1 MLGSRDRRG
10 RAGQPD
16 AGQGE
21 TRMSAGGKARME
33 RTRKAILDAGEAV
46 FLEHGFLGASMDQVA
61 ELAGVSKQTVY
72 AHLQS
77 KEALFLEV
85 VGGMTGGAGD
95 RLAEQVA
102 DPQVDRPLADF
113 LLDFARQQLEIVL
126 TPRLMRLR
134 RLVIGEVGR
143 FPDLGRMLH
152 ERGPGRSIA
161 RLARAFEAYRDAG
174 HVAIPDPREAASHFN
189 WLVMGGPVNAAMLL
203 GDEAIPDKDDRL
215 RHARECVRIFLAAYG
230 AWDGSRLP
238 PDPV

>member
-1 MLGSRDRRG
+1 
-10 RAGQPD
+10 
-16 AGQGE
+16 
-21 TRMSAGGKARME
+21 MSAGGKARVE
-33 RTRKAILDAGEAV
+33 RTRRAILDAGEAV
-46 FLEHGFLGASMDQVA
+46 FLEHGFLGASMDQVS
-61 ELAGVSKQTVY
+61 EMAGVSKQTVY

-102 DPQVDRPLADF
+102 DPEMDRPLADF
-113 LLDFARQQLEIVL
+113 LLDFAQRQLEIVL

-143 FPDLGRMLH
+143 FPELGRMLH

-161 RLARAFEAYRDAG
+161 RLARAFEVYREAG
-174 HVAIPDPREAASHFN
+174 HAAIPEPHEAATHFN

-203 GDEAIPDKDDRL
+203 GDNAIPDSATRN
-215 RHARECVRIFLAAYG
+215 RHARECVRIFLSAY
-230 AWDGSRLP
+230 ATEDGTPAS
-238 PDPV
+238 